1 MILGSGLVEI
11 SLVESEI
18 GHTDL
23 HTVLCA
29 VQVSNKDID

>member
-1 MILGSGLVEI
+1 MIVGSGLVEI

-23 HTVLCA
+23 HTVCVCSA
-29 VQVSNKDID
+29 GF